1 MVDSATM
8 EREIEGGKEFVKAS
22 LPIIIAGQKGLVEES
37 DLIIPNM
44 RGIMSARTKP
54 LITVKTNGTA

>member
-1 MVDSATM
+1 
-8 EREIEGGKEFVKAS
+8 
-22 LPIIIAGQKGLVEES
+22 LVEEK

-54 LITVKTNGTA
+54 LQVVEPTSSEVKVEAVFLTVFLQELL